1 MIHLKGREASSTKN
15 KCPIC
20 SCLFYS
26 THRLSI
32 HIYKHHK
39 NLLGSA
45 SLPPSAEARRL
56 NEVQLKRLEAEGD
69 EMGEAEE
76 SDGIEEEGATTD
88 EVASDGMKA

>member
-1 MIHLKGREASSTKN
+1 LRVRVIHLKGKETASTKN

-45 SLPPSAEARRL
+45 SQPPSAEARRL
-56 NEVQLKRLEAEGD
+56 NEIQLKRLED
-69 EMGEAEE
+69 EDDEEAETDE
-76 SDGIEEEGATTD
+76 SHEEAGMID
-88 EVASDGMKA
+88 EVAG